1 MDLHIH
7 SRCSCY
13 LFFFFLPGYPLS
25 RSVSNARYVTS
36 RVPAYKEVKDVWKCS
51 CSNIYIHVY
60 SLPLAFFAILYLSL
74 PSSRSRHQLFQY
86 FFFFS
91 VPRER
96 RPSGGNYL
104 SILLER
110 SFPFRR
116 EICRYSHLREIR
128 LVSWISRIQC
138 KNYSKLFIYISKR
151 RFEECSL
158 VISSISTLT
167 VIWSRVS
174 VARRLNFRRTFIAA
188 RIRFDL

>member
-1 MDLHIH
+1 MFESVVVPIYIYTCILFPWHSLRFYI
-7 SRCSCY
+7 SRC
-13 LFFFFLPGYPLS
+13 
-25 RSVSNARYVTS
+25 
-36 RVPAYKEVKDVWKCS
+36 PA
-51 CSNIYIHVY
+51 
-60 SLPLAFFAILYLSL
+60 LALVINCFSI
-74 PSSRSRHQLFQY
+74 

-151 RFEECSL
+151 RFEEYSL